1 MSSPDNKAS
10 SSYFGISKQSGAA
23 GRSSSFER
31 KNSNNM
37 LTIEF
42 VNEEWKEAYA
52 KAQEAQTKVQDLI
65 THLQSKL
72 D

>member
-1 MSSPDNKAS
+1 MSSPDNKANKT
-10 SSYFGISKQSGAA
+10 YFGKTKIV
-23 GRSSSFER
+23 RSSSFER

-65 THLQSKL
+65 THL
-72 D
+72 